1 MQPKYSL
8 FPRVSKSR
16 KGYNNPQTNGYLFKI
31 LSGYVLDSLGN
42 PVPEASVSV
51 NSIVQATDDE
61 GTFWIPLSQGILG
74 AINKLAA

>member
-1 MQPKYSL
+1 MNQC
-8 FPRVSKSR
+8 FV
-16 KGYNNPQTNGYLFKI
+16 NLFKI

>member
-1 MQPKYSL
+1 M
-8 FPRVSKSR
+8 
-16 KGYNNPQTNGYLFKI
+16 
-31 LSGYVLDSLGN
+31 LDSLGN

-74 AINKLAA
+74 AINELAA